1 MGSAKPGD
9 GIDYNTGKE
18 IFFLACQKNTKII
31 MILIKIITMFGAGLF
46 LKL

>member
-1 MGSAKPGD
+1 MGSAQPGD

-18 IFFLACQKNTKII
+18 IFFWLAKKIPKII
-31 MILIKIITMFGAGLF
+31 ILIKIITMFGAGLF